1 MKNSIIVTVL
11 YIVLFSLLSM
21 AISFPDVF
29 QLVFTPVRAAME
41 GISPYSYVDQYK
53 ESCLWLDATYPPL
66 FYRTITPYYMLLLR
80 LGVFGTLITET
91 CPVWPF
97 ITNGLILFFI
107 KLPYLVA
114 QITAA
119 FIFSR
124 IFLTDRLKW
133 YMFYLFQPL
142 PLFIGAMMG
151 QFDGLMVLALVGGVY
166 LLVKKKYLA
175 GALAFGI
182 GGAVK
187 HQPFLAAVPLLWRWK
202 EVSYKKLVA
211 TLLLLIPYLLALW
224 TSNIGEVQRR
234 VFGFSENTKMM
245 LMKINF
251 GFGIEVPVFAILYLL
266 SCWLIF
272 IRRKAVTGKIELVA
286 VIGLLLLLPYFLV
299 TPWFLQRIFV
309 ILPFMVLFGAVSK
322 FGFKL
327 LHLIN
332 GLFFVWAILGYSGV
346 LDTVLLRALWPRA
359 DYILPIAVRLSSIT
373 LISVKDMGNYSLAVV
388 NSVLLITYIL
398 AGWYRS
404 DKKIYLPKIQDFAL
418 LGLPLAGYL
427 LVISLNLFQ

>member
-1 MKNSIIVTVL
+1 MKTSIIVTVL

-29 QLVFTPVRAAME
+29 QLVFTPVRATIE

-119 FIFSR
+119 LIFSKM
-124 IFLTDRLKW
+124 FLTDRLRW

-151 QFDGLMVLALVGGVY
+151 QFDGLMVLAMVAGIY
-166 LLVKKKYLA
+166 LLVKKRYLA
-175 GALAFGI
+175 GALAFGV
-182 GGAVK
+182 GGAIK
-187 HQPFLAAVPLLWRWK
+187 HQPFLVAVPLLMRWK
-202 EVSYKKLVA
+202 ELAYKKLA
-211 TLLLLIPYLLALW
+211 GALLLLTPYLFALW
-224 TSNIGEVQRR
+224 ISNIEEVQRR

-245 LMKINF
+245 SMKINM
-251 GFGIEVPVFAILYLL
+251 GFGAEIPVFAIFYLL
-266 SCWLIF
+266 SCWLIL
-272 IRRKAVTGKIELVA
+272 IRRKTLTGKIELVT
-286 VIGLLLLLPYFLV
+286 ITGLLLLLPYFLV

-309 ILPFMVLFGAVSK
+309 IVPFMVLFGAISK

-327 LHLIN
+327 LHLVN
-332 GLFFVWAILGYSGV
+332 GLFFGWAILGYPGV
-346 LDTVLLRALWPRA
+346 LDTVLLRVLWPRA
-359 DYILPIAVRLSSIT
+359 DYILSIAVRLSSIT
-373 LISVKDMGNYSLAVV
+373 SISVKDMGNYSLVAV
-388 NSVLLITYIL
+388 NSILLITYIL
-398 AGWYRS
+398 AGWHRQ
-404 DKKIYLPKIQDFAL
+404 DKKIYLPKIRDFVL

-427 LVISLNLFQ
+427 AVISVNLFQ

>member
-1 MKNSIIVTVL
+1 MKTSIVVTAI
-11 YIVLFSLLSM
+11 YIILFSLLSV

-114 QITAA
+114 QIAAA

-202 EVSYKKLVA
+202 EVSYKKLAA

-245 LMKINF
+245 LMKVNF
-251 GFGIEVPVFAILYLL
+251 GFGIEVPVFTILYLL